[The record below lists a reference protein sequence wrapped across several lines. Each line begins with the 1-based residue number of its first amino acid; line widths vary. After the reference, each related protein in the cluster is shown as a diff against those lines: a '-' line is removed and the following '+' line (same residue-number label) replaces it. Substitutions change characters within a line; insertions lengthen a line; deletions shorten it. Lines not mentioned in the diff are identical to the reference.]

1 MRKIEC
7 GFALDPDGV
16 EHWDRDVIWARQHV
30 DFGAAE
36 DQAICTLGYQPIGVG
51 QIIFGARDFRAGFLQ
66 RNGGFSVGVEGGA
79 GGGDLRISVNFTM
92 RTAPEFS
99 PGGIR
104 TASGSGSKT
113 PLKKTQNADVFE
125 APERRVITAIK
136 AIAGPG
142 TAIKRDTVRENSVI
156 CLLLG
161 E

>member
-7 GFALDPDGV
+7 GFALDQGGV

-36 DQAICTLGYQPIGVG
+36 DHAIGTLGYQPVGVG

-66 RNGGFSVGVEGGA
+66 RNGGFSLGVEGGA
-79 GGGDLRISVNFTM
+79 CGGDLRISVNFTM

-99 PGGIR
+99 PGGFR
-104 TASGSGSKT
+104 VWQQYAFEK
-113 PLKKTQNADVFE
+113 PQNADVFE